1 MSLEV
6 VRILQYLRFV
16 APGAFFLIMFPVA
29 ILLVWRVTWM
39 FAVKDRERWLSVY
52 GEKAA
57 AAKIRS
63 LEIEVSRLKGVV
75 NRQKGRHRQTIAAIR
90 GVQTHFGKVQEI
102 LTLADAN
109 SKEESNED

>member
-16 APGAFFLIMFPVA
+16 APGAFFLIMFPIA
-29 ILLVWRVTWM
+29 ILLTWRVTWM
-39 FAVKDRERWLSVY
+39 FAVRDRERWLSVY

-57 AAKIRS
+57 AKKIRDLQS
-63 LEIEVSRLKGVV
+63 EVSRLQGVAE
-75 NRQKGRHRQTIAAIR
+75 RQKARHRQTIAAIR
-90 GVQTHFGKVQEI
+90 AVQNHFGKVGEL

-109 SKEESNED
+109 SREE